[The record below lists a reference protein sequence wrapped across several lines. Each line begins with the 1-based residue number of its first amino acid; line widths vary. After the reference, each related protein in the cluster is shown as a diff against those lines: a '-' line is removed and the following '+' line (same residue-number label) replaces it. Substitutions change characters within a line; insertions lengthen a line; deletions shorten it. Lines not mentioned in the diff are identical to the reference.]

1 MWHTHTDTQTD
12 RHTETDRQTHIH
24 TERQT
29 DTHTHTHTLTGR
41 QTDTHTH
48 TQTHTYTQRQTHTHK
63 HTDRQTDTHTHTPT
77 TLLSQ
82 APPFTLT
89 VLSDICVAVGW
100 SCTLLLFVYL
110 TATPMQRACLPTYVP
125 SCFCREH
132 YHADQVIPRELIAFS
147 DPSPSGRKFAER
159 YIGMQHFLVYQWF
172 S

>member
-1 MWHTHTDTQTD
+1 MAHTH
-12 RHTETDRQTHIH
+12 RHTDRQTH
-24 TERQT
+24 R
-29 DTHTHTHTLTGR
+29 
-41 QTDTHTH
+41 
-48 TQTHTYTQRQTHTHK
+48 
-63 HTDRQTDTHTHTPT
+63 DRQTDTHTHRETDRHTHTHTHSQADRQTHTHTDTHVHTETDTHTNTHTHTHTHTRTPT
-77 TLLSQ
+77 TLLSR

-100 SCTLLLFVYL
+100 SCTLLLFVCL

-159 YIGMQHFLVYQWF
+159 YIGMRHFLVYQWF